1 MEECCKNCLYWHRLK
16 YEFEVGKGF
25 KESSC
30 CIALTRLYEDID
42 KYDVFILETNADD
55 MCEMFTE
62 VENEKL

>member
-16 YEFEVGKGF
+16 YGFEVGKGF

-55 MCEMFTE
+55 MCEMFTRK
-62 VENEKL
+62 ENTK